1 MYEWLMGQSV
11 AAIGGLS
18 GLIGGGLWW
27 LLIFITRWW
36 RYSGC
41 KAKMVQGGKVV
52 DEIELDMATAE
63 SWFKSLWSRK
73 LGLKSFSADGGSF
86 LNINVLKIS
95 HYDGQQRAFIIRF
108 DENPKQERKPDEIL
122 ITVREL
128 LAEAKAEHAA
138 KEAAAFK
145 EVAAEQGRQVL
156 LARIDGLEASQ
167 RELRRL
173 LEIRGLE
180 GRGQRELLAHLERIM
195 ARLLAEW
202 EGTTASSSNGQGGQA
217 APETFADLAR

>member
-73 LGLKSFSADGGSF
+73 LGLKSFSADGGRF

-122 ITVREL
+122 IIVREL

-145 EVAAEQGRQVL
+145 ENL
-156 LARIDGLEASQ
+156 
-167 RELRRL
+167 
-173 LEIRGLE
+173 GLE
-180 GRGQRELLAHLERIM
+180 GSGQRELLAHLERIM